1 VAKRLTIVVPA
12 YNEAARL
19 ATTVREIL
27 TEAALVLHA
36 YEVIIVNDG
45 STDATAAVA
54 DELACQHATVK
65 VIHQPTNRGVG
76 AAYYAALHQAAYE
89 YLTLVPGDNAFHH
102 SGLHTLFR
110 AVGGAEL
117 VISYR
122 ANAEARTPLRRVL
135 SRSCNRAMRLLT
147 GCPIRDTHSM
157 FVFPVEQARRIREN
171 SGYGY
176 HMEALATLLQ
186 RVDSY
191 LEVPVLLNPKPDA
204 SSRVMR
210 LRPLVCLART
220 MLGLYAERFTVGL
233 VRRRNRAVCRTV
245 ECDVAACQLEADQ
258 QAA

>member
-1 VAKRLTIVVPA
+1 MAKRLTIIVPA

-27 TEAALVLHA
+27 TEAAAALDA
-36 YEVIIVNDG
+36 YEVLIVNDG

-54 DELACQHATVK
+54 DELASAHHAVRA
-65 VIHQPTNRGVG
+65 IHQPVNRGVG
-76 AAYYAALHQAAYE
+76 AAYYTALHQAAFE
-89 YLTLVPGDNAFHH
+89 NVTLVPGDNAFHH
-102 SGLHTLFR
+102 SGLRTLFH
-110 AVGGAEL
+110 AVGDADL
-117 VISYR
+117 IISYR
-122 ANAEARTPLRRVL
+122 ANIEARTPVRRLL

-147 GCPIRDTHSM
+147 GCPIRDTHSL
-157 FVFPVEQARRIREN
+157 FVFPVALARTIPEN
-171 SGYGY
+171 RGYGY

-210 LRPLVCLART
+210 LRPLACLART
-220 MLGLYAERFTVGL
+220 MLGLYARRFTRGL
-233 VRRRNRAVCRTV
+233 MHGRHRAKCRTMP
-245 ECDVAACQLEADQ
+245 CQVAGAHPGPEQ